1 MAYTFD
7 ENIVSDLH
15 KDAHGFRP
23 TQSFWMRWEDAAN
36 YTKQNIW
43 DGLLVDLEVTM
54 TSEANEKIA
63 AINAFEVEI
72 ATALD
77 LGARSRDE
85 AVRWVVESMD
95 LDDTDLMYGGEL
107 ICYRKGLPYS
117 MAPLF
122 NNAINYLIK
131 EVA

>member
-1 MAYTFD
+1 MYTFC
-7 ENIVSDLH
+7 ESTVSDLH
-15 KDAHGFRP
+15 KDAHGFRAG
-23 TQSFWMRWEDAAN
+23 QSFWMRWEDASN
-36 YTKQNIW
+36 DVKQSIW
-43 DGLLVDLEVTM
+43 DGLIEDLEATM

-63 AINAFEVEI
+63 AINALEMEI

-77 LGARSRDE
+77 LGARSRDD

-95 LDDTDLMYGGEL
+95 LDDMDLMYGGEA
-107 ICYRKGLPYS
+107 ICFRKGLPYS
-117 MAPLF
+117 MAPVF

>member
-15 KDAHGFRP
+15 KDAYGFRP
-23 TQSFWMRWEDAAN
+23 TDLFWSMWETVSDDGR
-36 YTKQNIW
+36 QDIW
-43 DGLLVDLEVTM
+43 DGLLETLEFAM
-54 TSEANEKIA
+54 NAEANEKIA

-72 ATALD
+72 ASALD
-77 LGARSRDE
+77 LGARSRDD

-95 LDDTDLMYGGEL
+95 LDDMDLMYGGEL

-117 MAPLF
+117 MAAVF

>member
-7 ENIVSDLH
+7 ENTVSDLH
-15 KDAHGFRP
+15 KDAYGFRP
-23 TQSFWMRWEDAAN
+23 EAAFWTIFNAASDN
-36 YTKQNIW
+36 EKQYIW
-43 DGLLVDLEVTM
+43 DCLIEALDFTM
-54 TSEANEKIA
+54 NSEANEKIS

-72 ATALD
+72 VTALD

-95 LDDTDLMYGGEL
+95 LDDMDLMYGGEL
-107 ICYRKGLPYS
+107 ICFRKCLPYS

>member
-15 KDAHGFRP
+15 KDAYGFRP
-23 TQSFWMRWEDAAN
+23 TDLFWSMWETVSDDGR
-36 YTKQNIW
+36 QDIW
-43 DGLLVDLEVTM
+43 DGLLDTLESAM
-54 TSEANEKIA
+54 NAEANEKIA
-63 AINAFEVEI
+63 AINSFELEI
-72 ATALD
+72 ASALD
-77 LGARSRDE
+77 LGARSRDD

-95 LDDTDLMYGGEL
+95 LDDMDLMYGGEL

-117 MAPLF
+117 MAAVF
-122 NNAINYLIK
+122 SNAINYLIK